1 MLKYLRMDVYRLIT
15 GKTLYVTLGIILAA
29 VAFSVYMMSTAAT
42 PGIGVTG
49 GGGSSSMAVQ
59 NGKELGS
66 FTQIQAGLWLW
77 TMVILVSV
85 VVAQF
90 FALDFSSGFV
100 KSLPLSR
107 RDRLGYYS
115 GKIVFVI
122 MLSAVL
128 SVFGIAVFEI
138 LLRVAGFTYAHADSV
153 AEIAV
158 WYGLQL
164 LVLWTYG
171 MLSATATWLTRSRG
185 AGIVVVLLASTSAAW
200 EPLARA
206 AEWLPYGSCVLLS
219 HGGQALL
226 ASPGDVGHILV
237 SSGVV
242 LAACMAVAL
251 RVCARK
257 DV

>member
-1 MLKYLRMDVYRLIT
+1 MLKYLRMDVYRLIKS
-15 GKTLYVTLGIILAA
+15 KTLYVTLGIVLAV

-42 PGIGVTG
+42 PGLGVTG
-49 GGGSSSMAVQ
+49 GSGSSSMAIQ
-59 NGKELGS
+59 NGKEFES
-66 FTQIQAGLWLW
+66 FTRIQSGLWIW

-122 MLSAVL
+122 LLSAAF

-138 LLRVAGFTYAHADSV
+138 FLKAAGFTYAHADSV

-158 WYGLQL
+158 WYGLLL

-171 MLSATATWLTRSRG
+171 MLAATATWLTRSRG
-185 AGIVVVLLASTSAAW
+185 VGIVVTLLASTSVAW

-206 AEWLPYGSCVLLS
+206 AEWLPYGSCVLLRQ
-219 HGGQALL
+219 GGQALL
-226 ASPGDVGHILV
+226 ASPGDVGHILI

-242 LAACMAVAL
+242 LVACVAVAL

>member
-1 MLKYLRMDVYRLIT
+1 MLKYLRMDVYRLIRS
-15 GKTLYVTLGIILAA
+15 KTLYVTLGIVLVV

-42 PGIGVTG
+42 PGLGVTG
-49 GGGSSSMAVQ
+49 GSGPSSMTIQ
-59 NGKELGS
+59 IGKEFES
-66 FTQIQAGLWLW
+66 FTQTQSGLWIW

-90 FALDFSSGFV
+90 FALDFASGFV
-100 KSLPLSR
+100 RSLPLSR
-107 RDRLGYYS
+107 RDRLDYYR
-115 GKIVFVI
+115 GKIAFVVL
-122 MLSAVL
+122 LSTAL
-128 SVFGIAVFEI
+128 SMFGIVAFGIA
-138 LLRVAGFTYAHADSV
+138 LMAAGFTYAHADSV
-153 AEIAV
+153 VEFAV
-158 WYGLQL
+158 WYGLLL

-171 MLSATATWLTRSRG
+171 MLAATATWLTRSRG
-185 AGIVVVLLASTSAAW
+185 VGIVVALLASTSVAW

-206 AEWLPYGSCVLLS
+206 AEWLPYGSCALLVQ
-219 HGGQALL
+219 GARALL

-242 LAACMAVAL
+242 LAACVAVAL